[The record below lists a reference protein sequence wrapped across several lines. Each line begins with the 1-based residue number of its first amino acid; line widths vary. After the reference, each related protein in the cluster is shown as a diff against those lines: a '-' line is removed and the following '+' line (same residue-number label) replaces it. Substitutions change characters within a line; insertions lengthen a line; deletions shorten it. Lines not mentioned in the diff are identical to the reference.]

1 MVFAI
6 KPSRGIFWD
15 IDGKLFA
22 FPYVKNIFDSGLS
35 KSRNTYVHKKLW
47 METRP
52 KGCHKPYNYYPRG
65 RVEINSKQ
73 KPVVY
78 MNPNVDKSLVPEII
92 IQFGLTQYPR
102 ILYDNSQHYKCY
114 LDDGWVAGR

>member
-1 MVFAI
+1 
-6 KPSRGIFWD
+6 
-15 IDGKLFA
+15 
-22 FPYVKNIFDSGLS
+22 
-35 KSRNTYVHKKLW
+35 
-47 METRP
+47 
-52 KGCHKPYNYYPRG
+52 
-65 RVEINSKQ
+65 
-73 KPVVY
+73 